1 MFLGGR
7 LKNIMTVTATLWKN
21 TSKLDLKPF
30 IDKAKSVSDRYKT
43 QMKAFSQT
51 DEYKKQKMLQKRQG
65 RLKQRIKHPTSKELL
80 LQTAFDFFSKD
91 HGGTLEEIKALWDDT
106 DDMIKDEYI
115 SKCKINVP
123 VQTTRSRRE
132 IKLPSRFSDSLKI

>member
-1 MFLGGR
+1 
-7 LKNIMTVTATLWKN
+7 MTVTATLWKN

-51 DEYKKQKMLQKRQG
+51 DEYKRQKMLQKRQG

-80 LQTAFDFFSKD
+80 LQTTFDLFSKD
-91 HGGTLEEIKALWDDT
+91 HGGTLEEIKALWVIT
-106 DDMIKDEYI
+106 
-115 SKCKINVP
+115 
-123 VQTTRSRRE
+123 
-132 IKLPSRFSDSLKI
+132 F